1 MTVSLSPVGG
11 AASQFFNSGG
21 VPLYGGKIYTYEA
34 GTTTPKATY
43 TEANG
48 LTAHPNPIILD
59 SAGRVPSGEIW
70 LTSAQAYLFILKTS
84 SEELIGTYDNLYGIA
99 AGAENAVTETQVA
112 TAGQTSFVLT
122 SMTYTPGVFTLGV
135 YIDGVNQVVN
145 NSYVETSATTVTF
158 VSGLHVGAV
167 VKFVNINSAATSS
180 DLVTYLPAGAG
191 ATTTTVQDTLRKRF
205 VIADDFIS
213 TSNTAAQNVTGWAA
227 LVTYVN
233 TLTEGA
239 HVQASRG
246 TYLFNASIQMPK
258 YTILAG
264 EGKLSTTFS
273 FSNTGDSIQS
283 TVAINSSIGV
293 YTAVR
298 DIGIVCTNGAS
309 TGAGYADIG
318 GSFVELENVLFSG
331 HKYGTIFDQTEV
343 ATITKCHYTMAYA
356 GSSGIWL
363 VNGADHTLGALPGFT
378 NRITISENHFNAV
391 PTATANILDD
401 GGGCHTIR
409 DNNFNAGDLGIRAAG
424 VSGLTIQGNESEVHI
439 EADIY
444 LCDTTSTGAYVGPCY
459 GFDISSNIL
468 ISGSGGKNVKILNAV
483 NGKITTN
490 VFGQTATAINFSGG
504 AANAATG
511 IIIEGNGK
519 LITGTAR
526 TSGAFIGG
534 FSRILRQNIIRQTAV
549 TYIAGASG
557 AGTVTL
563 TPANMEFIYPGT
575 RMRLVNEDGTN
586 GEDCIVTFTTATT
599 FTTTLA
605 SAKAANF
612 LFYGSTPANE
622 EEGSWT
628 PTLGAATVNGVHT
641 YSTQIGRWSRRGNQ
655 VFITGSIT
663 ISAKDAAIS
672 GNLAIKGLPF
682 VPENVTGMGTT
693 ANVSI
698 FGGLTFGAGYTQLS
712 GNIPPNTPEIQLII
726 SGSGQVLNAP
736 NASSIPGATCSLLFS
751 AEYLT
756 SSVV

>member
-1 MTVSLSPVGG
+1 MSTLLPEGKQSFNNSAG
-11 AASQFFNSGG
+11 A
-21 VPLYGGKIYTYEA
+21 PLIGGKLYTYDA
-34 GTTTPKATY
+34 GTSTPRTTYQDAAGTVPNT
-43 TEANG
+43 
-48 LTAHPNPIILD
+48 NPIILD
-59 SAGRVPSGEIW
+59 ARGEATVFWSGSYKVILKDAADVTIWSVDNIVSTDAYALALAAPGGSATIGHTPEG
-70 LTSAQAYLFILKTS
+70 TSADTTNVAVALKRHWLDGDAYINPAYSASTNVARWALMVAYINTLA
-84 SEELIGTYDNLYGIA
+84 G
-99 AGAENAVTETQVA
+99 GAEV
-112 TAGQTSFVLT
+112 
-122 SMTYTPGVFTLGV
+122 
-135 YIDGVNQVVN
+135 
-145 NSYVETSATTVTF
+145 
-158 VSGLHVGAV
+158 
-167 VKFVNINSAATSS
+167 
-180 DLVTYLPAGAG
+180 
-191 ATTTTVQDTLRKRF
+191 R
-205 VIADDFIS
+205 IS
-213 TSNTAAQNVTGWAA
+213 K
-227 LVTYVN
+227 
-233 TLTEGA
+233 
-239 HVQASRG
+239 G
-246 TYLFNASIQMPK
+246 TYLFNGPIQHPRK
-258 YTILAG
+258 TLIVG

-273 FSNTGDSIQS
+273 FSNAGDGIQS
-283 TVAINSSIGV
+283 TSVINSSVGV
-293 YTAVR
+293 YIGLR
-298 DIGIVCTNGAS
+298 DIGITCTNGAN
-309 TGAGYADIG
+309 TGGGFVEVG
-318 GSFVELENVLFSG
+318 GSFVELENVLFTG

-363 VNGADHTLGALPGFT
+363 VNGADHTPGALPGFT

-409 DNNFNAGDLGIRAAG
+409 DNNFNAGDLGIRVAG

-534 FSRILRQNIIRQTAV
+534 FSKVFRQNIIRQTAV

-655 VFITGSIT
+655 VFITGSIA

-682 VPENVTGMGTT
+682 VPENITGMGTT

-698 FGGLTFGAGYTQLS
+698 YGGLTFGAGYTQLS
-712 GNIPPNTPEIQLII
+712 GNIPPATPEIQLNI

-736 NASSIPGATCSLLFS
+736 NAASIPGATCSLLFS

-756 SSVV
+756 SSVI